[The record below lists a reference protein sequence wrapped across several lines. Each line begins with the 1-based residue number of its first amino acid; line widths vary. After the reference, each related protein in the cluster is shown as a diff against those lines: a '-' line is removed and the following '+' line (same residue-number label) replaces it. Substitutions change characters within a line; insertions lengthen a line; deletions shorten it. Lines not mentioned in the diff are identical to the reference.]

1 MKLLVEPI
9 YGWGWTDLHGQS
21 VEVPAPFELDVSVLK
36 EGRPFYAAGGRL
48 GDDIHHPLRSLWIL
62 LSQRHT
68 VNDGH
73 YNLTASDVELDL
85 TEPFSNVAKVGF
97 AGYAMARES

>member
-21 VEVPAPFELDVSVLK
+21 VEVPEQFVLDASVLK
-36 EGRPFYAAGGRL
+36 EGQPFYAAAGRL
-48 GDDIHHPLRSLWIL
+48 ENNGQHPFHGLWIL

-68 VNDGH
+68 IHDGA
-73 YNLTASDVELDL
+73 YNISASDVEHGHN
-85 TEPFSNVAKVGF
+85 EPLPESTTVAF
-97 AGYAMARES
+97 MGYAMARQI